1 MARTLPTIRKIL
13 FGFFDGKG
21 SEGARIVTAR
31 EAEGEGEGG
40 EEPRATVVASGLPS
54 LA

>member
-1 MARTLPTIRKIL
+1 MAR
-13 FGFFDGKG
+13 GK
-21 SEGARIVTAR
+21 SVEVEKKWRARIVTAR
-31 EAEGEGEGG
+31 EAVKARGEGG